1 MSTQWTWKLEK
12 KKERKE
18 LKMPDSENS
27 LEDKSREIAE
37 ALSCIDFRRL
47 KKLAESDGDFK
58 AVLKLA
64 ETCKKAI
71 AASKRKKKKT
81 SWLDVAKALVGKIM
95 SHDPLHINFED
106 KRRSKDGTWCMWL
119 TWDAMTEIG
128 TMSGYSLVSEHA
140 NSRMH
145 EDAAKSFVEN
155 FCHVGPDC
163 LKIYNSPYTR
173 ERQRLAN
180 AAIVA
185 VYKEL
190 DCPKTAEEIKSKIF
204 ANQ

>member
-1 MSTQWTWKLEK
+1 MLA
-12 KKERKE
+12 KEIVEVLNK
-18 LKMPDSENS
+18 
-27 LEDKSREIAE
+27 
-37 ALSCIDFRRL
+37 IDVKRL
-47 KKLAESDGDFK
+47 KRLAKHDGDIK
-58 AVLKLA
+58 TILELVDV
-64 ETCKKAI
+64 CKKSL
-71 AASKRKKKKT
+71 AASKKKKT
-81 SWLDVAKALVGKIM
+81 SWLNVARALAKKIM
-95 SHDPLHINFED
+95 SYDPQHINLVD
-106 KRRSKDGTWCMWL
+106 KRRNLVDKRGRKDRTWCMWL

-140 NSRMH
+140 NSNIH

-190 DCPKTAEEIKSKIF
+190 DCPKTAEDVYAKLFLGKSR
-204 ANQ
+204 

>member
-1 MSTQWTWKLEK
+1 MA
-12 KKERKE
+12 
-18 LKMPDSENS
+18 DSRNL
-27 LEDKSREIAE
+27 LEDKSRKITE
-37 ALSCIDFRRL
+37 ALSSIDFRRL
-47 KKLAESDGDFK
+47 KKLAKHDGDIK
-58 AVLKLA
+58 TMLELVDVCKRSLA
-64 ETCKKAI
+64 
-71 AASKRKKKKT
+71 SSKKKKT
-81 SWLDVAKALVGKIM
+81 SWLDVARALVKKIM
-95 SHDPLHINFED
+95 SYDPLCINFED
-106 KRRSKDGTWCMWL
+106 KKRKDGTWCMWL

-140 NSRMH
+140 NSHIH

-190 DCPKTAEEIKSKIF
+190 GCPETVEDVYAKLL
-204 ANQ
+204 

>member
-1 MSTQWTWKLEK
+1 MVEKDSYAKIVEVLNKIDIKHLKRLAKHDEDVKTMLE
-12 KKERKE
+12 
-18 LKMPDSENS
+18 LVD
-27 LEDKSREIAE
+27 
-37 ALSCIDFRRL
+37 
-47 KKLAESDGDFK
+47 
-58 AVLKLA
+58 V
-64 ETCKKAI
+64 CKKSLT
-71 AASKRKKKKT
+71 ASKKKKT
-81 SWLDVAKALVGKIM
+81 SWLNVARALTKKIM
-95 SHDPLHINFED
+95 SYDPLCINFED
-106 KRRSKDGTWCMWL
+106 KKRKDGTWCMWL

-140 NSRMH
+140 NSHIH

-163 LKIYNSPYTR
+163 LRIYNNPYTH

-190 DCPKTAEEIKSKIF
+190 DCPKTAEDVYAKIILEKSK
-204 ANQ
+204 